1 MSFDTINQNRFPR
14 ELLFFERVELS
25 TLDTLIYPE
34 SAMKASSSPIMISS
48 FYDSESLVGLINLTD
63 SSSPWCH

>member
-14 ELLFFERVELS
+14 ELLFFERVELR

-34 SAMKASSSPIMISS
+34 SAMEASSSPIMISS
-48 FYDSESLVGLINLTD
+48 F
-63 SSSPWCH
+63 